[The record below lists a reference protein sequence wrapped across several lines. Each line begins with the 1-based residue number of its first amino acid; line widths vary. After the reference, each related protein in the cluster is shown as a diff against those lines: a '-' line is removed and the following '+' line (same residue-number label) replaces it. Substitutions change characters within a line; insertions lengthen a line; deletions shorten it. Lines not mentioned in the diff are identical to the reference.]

1 VACGSYLTPLVNVQA
16 LSSWVNPVF
25 SLGAGSTLRNLNVAG
40 GDISLKITGADVDVC
55 AVGLGIAV
63 GGDGDIMSLP
73 PSHAAL
79 AIDGAG
85 AIIHRNYINGPIVVS
100 TLGGDSRI
108 GDAIGGSGDGNDGV
122 RAASV
127 TVRADASSAAQ
138 RVTIRDPF
146 PRGLSGLVGSGV
158 SGGDD
163 EATHANNW
171 AQTPSI
177 ISAYSYDGFATAQV
191 IGTANSLSLVDI
203 YFDNQISV
211 TRQAPVTADAFGH
224 FAFAGTLP
232 GSSVSVLVGSTL
244 SDTAHLNR
252 VGSSSQLSAPQPVT
266 VAPAA
271 VLQLAPSTLTFTATV
286 GASALVTQDL
296 WVTVPPI
303 SPTLQWQT
311 SVTTTSGENWLNAT
325 PAGTGTGSLAV
336 TVDPSGL
343 AVGAYGGTVTAVDV
357 AQPND
362 TASTAVTFVVQP
374 APTQFDIVESVTP
387 AGQIK
392 LGDELTYTLAV
403 SATPA
408 MSVAV
413 YDPLEGMTFVRF
425 VVQPPGVL
433 ESDNVI
439 TGSLVLTPTLPV
451 TIVFVAQ
458 ADWPN
463 TAGTTIT
470 NRACVRAPGVPLSSC
485 VWSNQTSNLVA
496 WPYSTFLPMV
506 MRSSP

>member
-1 VACGSYLTPLVNVQA
+1 
-16 LSSWVNPVF
+16 
-25 SLGAGSTLRNLNVAG
+25 
-40 GDISLKITGADVDVC
+40 
-55 AVGLGIAV
+55 
-63 GGDGDIMSLP
+63 
-73 PSHAAL
+73 
-79 AIDGAG
+79 
-85 AIIHRNYINGPIVVS
+85 
-100 TLGGDSRI
+100 
-108 GDAIGGSGDGNDGV
+108 
-122 RAASV
+122 
-127 TVRADASSAAQ
+127 
-138 RVTIRDPF
+138 VTIRDPF

-470 NRACVRAPGVPLSSC
+470 NRACVRAPGVLLSLC
-485 VWSNQTSNLVA
+485 VWSNQTSNPVS